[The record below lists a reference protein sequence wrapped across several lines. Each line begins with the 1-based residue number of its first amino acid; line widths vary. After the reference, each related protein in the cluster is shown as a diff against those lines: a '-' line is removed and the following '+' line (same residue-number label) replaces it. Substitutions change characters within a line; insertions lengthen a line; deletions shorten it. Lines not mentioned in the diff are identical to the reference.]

1 MHLFVRPR
9 TALAFLLLLAVFLT
23 EEGSAQR
30 SVLPHG
36 FAARYPGAL
45 TVGVSGGPLLLLG
58 SNGPTGT
65 CDCVYDEGG
74 GTGFNAGIAF
84 DVYLN
89 PLLGL
94 RLQGMFESHSPVF
107 SKNLTRNLFST
118 DGSPVTV
125 DAERR
130 FEADLRYAGI
140 SMQLLWFTGVGN
152 LFLSAGAGAGFFI
165 EGTALDQ
172 ETLKS
177 PYVFYQQGS
186 NRAVYHDGDLK
197 DFADPGL
204 RASLI
209 VGAGYD
215 VPLSRGLTLAP
226 EVQLDVP
233 LTSVTSEHS
242 DWKQMAL
249 RFNAAL
255 RLGI

>member
-1 MHLFVRPR
+1 MHLLVRPH
-9 TALAFLLLLAVFLT
+9 TALAFFLLLAVFST

-30 SVLPHG
+30 SVIPHG

-45 TVGVSGGPLLLLG
+45 TVGVSGGPLILLG

-84 DVYLN
+84 DVYIN

-94 RLQGMFESHSPVF
+94 RVQGMFESHAPVF
-107 SKNLTRNLFST
+107 SKNLTRDLYSS

-125 DAERR
+125 EAERR

-140 SMQLLWFTGVGN
+140 SMQLLWFTGAGD
-152 LFLSAGAGAGFFI
+152 LFLTAGAGAGFFVD
-165 EGTALDQ
+165 GTALDQ
-172 ETLKS
+172 ETLNS
-177 PYVFYQQGS
+177 PGVFYQQGS

-209 VGAGYD
+209 VGIGYD
-215 VPLSRGLTLAP
+215 LALARGLALAP

-242 DWKQMAL
+242 EWKQLAL